1 MSTDQEIS
9 CRKSISDVLKNNK
22 KKGGSGNITIV
33 CQRFCSCKKLWLIR
47 FISIAFVEVVK

>member
-9 CRKSISDVLKNNK
+9 CRKSISDVLKNNL